1 MINTIFGQMVATGAA
16 GLALF
21 LFISYLR
28 LRRESRRGAESKS
41 NARARLGIALAR

>member
-16 GLALF
+16 GLGLF

-28 LRRESRRGAESKS
+28 LRRESQCSAESPTKV
-41 NARARLGIALAR
+41 RARNKIALAR